1 MKSFG
6 LEIKDNQKIKLG
18 TSEDVELYYD
28 GADLYVKSTS
38 GDMLFKL
45 NTTEDALQLIENG
58 LSGLYYNGS
67 GRIKSAATGI
77 QISADG
83 SSWSGIFENAQSS
96 PSGTTIL
103 GYNGYMYASR
113 VYNAI
118 YVDIADFHILN
129 DKLVYGKCYYD
140 TIDGAKIC
148 NKKCQKSMIGMAS
161 DTYGFGIGAAK
172 EGNVPIAIGGWVLA
186 YVDKEY
192 EPGTVL
198 TNNND
203 GTLTKM
209 KWWQKLLYP
218 ERMVGIYHKKEKEKI
233 WGPIDSKVEVD
244 NRHWIKI
251 K

>member
-1 MKSFG
+1 MKSYG
-6 LEIKDNQKIKLG
+6 LEMNDNQKIKLG
-18 TSEDVELYYD
+18 SGSDIELYFD
-28 GADLYVKSTS
+28 GTDLYIKSTS
-38 GDMLFKL
+38 GDILFKV
-45 NTTEDALQLIENG
+45 NSTEDALQLIQDG

-67 GRIKSAATGI
+67 ARIKTAATGI
-77 QISADG
+77 QFSDDG
-83 SSWSGIFENAQSS
+83 NNWSGIFEMGQVA
-96 PSGTTIL
+96 PSGVDVL

-118 YVDIADFHILN
+118 YVDIADFHVLN
-129 DKLVYGKCYYD
+129 DKLVHGKCYYD
-140 TIDGAKIC
+140 TPEGAKIC
-148 NKKCQKSMIGMAS
+148 TKKCQKSMIGMAS

-198 TNNND
+198 TNDKN
-203 GTLTKM
+203 GSLTKM

-218 ERMVGIYHKKEKEKI
+218 ERMVGIYHKKEKEEI
-233 WGPIDSKVEVD
+233 WGPIDSKIKVD